1 MLKRTFDFVVALV
14 GIVLLSWLL
23 LLIFIILS
31 LQLNGNAIFKQI
43 RIGRFAKPFT
53 IYKFR
58 TMHRKTHKI
67 NAFSKFLRDSKIDEL
82 PQLIN
87 VIKGDMSLV
96 GPRPDIPGYYDK
108 LEGEARKILELRP
121 GITSLASLKYRNEE
135 QELAT
140 YPNPLQHN
148 DEVLFP
154 DKIKMNLAYYYNRS
168 FWTDVK
174 ILFQTL
180 RR

>member
-1 MLKRTFDFVVALV
+1 MLSFFGVL
-14 GIVLLSWLL
+14 LLSWLL
-23 LLIFIILS
+23 FIIYVVVL
-31 LQLNGNAIFKQI
+31 LQYQIDPIFKQK
-43 RIGRFAKPFT
+43 RVGRNAVLFT

-58 TMHRKTHKI
+58 TIDPKTNTI
-67 NAFSKFLRDSKIDEL
+67 SAFSKFLRNSKIDEL
-82 PQLIN
+82 PQLVN
-87 VIKGDMSLV
+87 VVLGDMSFV

-108 LEGEARKILELRP
+108 LQGENRKILELRP

-135 QELAT
+135 QELAKH
-140 YPNPLQHN
+140 PNPLQYN

-154 DKIKMNLAYYYNRS
+154 DKVKMNLKYYYNRS

-180 RR
+180 RT